1 MTDNAQFYIGQT
13 YFADRRFEDALVAFD
28 HVLANYPD
36 GDAVPEAS
44 YKLGETLNRLG
55 EADRAKASFAFVV
68 ENYPETTMAI
78 LAQQSLDLL
87 SQPER

>member
-1 MTDNAQFYIGQT
+1 M
-13 YFADRRFEDALVAFD
+13 
-28 HVLANYPD
+28 
-36 GDAVPEAS
+36 PEAS

-55 EADRAKASFAFVV
+55 DADRAKAAFAFVV
-68 ENYPETTMAI
+68 ENHPGSTMAI